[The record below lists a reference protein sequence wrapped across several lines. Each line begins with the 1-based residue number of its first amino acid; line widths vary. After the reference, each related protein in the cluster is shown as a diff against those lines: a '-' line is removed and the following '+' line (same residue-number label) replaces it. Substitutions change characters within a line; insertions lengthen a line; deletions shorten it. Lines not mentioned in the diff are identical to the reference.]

1 MNERIRK
8 LAEQSYEATTVTTID
23 PVTQEVVVDFI
34 DGTKPFFNQ
43 EKFAELLFNE
53 IANTTVVSDGMFNG
67 NERRLSVELRL
78 GDMVKKISVFG
89 VEE

>member
-43 EKFAELLFNE
+43 EKFAELIVKECAQVCLSGKNKENWRCTDSINKGF
-53 IANTTVVSDGMFNG
+53 SDAV
-67 NERRLSVELRL
+67 L
-78 GDMVKKISVFG
+78 DHFG